1 MDMVESVSG
10 VRALMLAEFFK
21 GLRDEERF
29 VFDAEAPE
37 VHI

>member
-10 VRALMLAEFFK
+10 VSALMLAEFFK

-29 VFDAEAPE
+29 VFDVEAPK